1 MVYIE
6 RFTIPNGGNERS
18 FLLDSTENRRTCYGS
33 RYPFGVFTQKQL
45 SRLDFEPITILCGGN
60 GSGKTTLLN
69 LIGEKLELQRG
80 TVFNRSS
87 FYADYLHLC
96 KAQMSLD
103 FDREIRANSWVITSD
118 DVFDYLLDF
127 RYINENID
135 QKRRELLSEYTDKRY
150 AKIQMRSLEDLD
162 ELRKV
167 VDAQRTTGSRY
178 VKDRVM
184 KDIPGKS
191 NGESAFLYFTRKIKE
206 NGLYL
211 LDEPENSLSAQLQL
225 ELKRFLEDSARFY
238 GCQFV
243 IATHS
248 PFLLSMKGARV
259 YDLDN
264 TPVVVR
270 RWTELDNIRT
280 FYEFFK
286 DHQNEFESC
295 N

>member
-1 MVYIE
+1 
-6 RFTIPNGGNERS
+6 
-18 FLLDSTENRRTCYGS
+18 
-33 RYPFGVFTQKQL
+33 
-45 SRLDFEPITILCGGN
+45 
-60 GSGKTTLLN
+60 LN

-87 FYADYLHLC
+87 FYVDYLHLC
-96 KAQMSLD
+96 RAQTSLN

-150 AKIQMRSLEDLD
+150 AKMQMRSLEDLD

-191 NGESAFLYFTRKIKE
+191 NGESAFLYFTRKINE

-225 ELKRFLEDSARFY
+225 ELKQFLEDSTRFY

-248 PFLLSMKGARV
+248 PFLLSLKGARV
-259 YDLDN
+259 YDLDS

-270 RWTELDNIRT
+270 RWTELDNVRT
-280 FYEFFK
+280 FYEFFQS
-286 DHQNEFESC
+286 HQKEFEVGY
-295 N
+295 